1 MLWKS
6 LLSQTSKIILQY
18 NVYRNRDS
26 RRNDF
31 RVTTNLCEGLKYV
44 VSMYMYFSTRVRLVA
59 LIGVVTVVILL
70 ASLPLVFVDKMCSSV
85 NFSTVR
91 CSCLHILIFL
101 VLDK

>member
-6 LLSQTSKIILQY
+6 LLSQTSKIILH

-44 VSMYMYFSTRVRLVA
+44 ISMCMYFPTRVHLVA
-59 LIGVVTVVILL
+59 LIGVVAVAILL
-70 ASLPLVFVDKMCSSV
+70 APLRLIFVDKMCSSV
-85 NFSTVR
+85 NFSTVH
-91 CSCLHILIFL
+91 CNCLHILIFL